1 MDIWLYVLC
10 GILTLITAL
19 LLVYICQMK
28 KAVNEIGEEFAD
40 RVKTDTNTL
49 IDVSSN
55 DSSIRRLAADI
66 NVQLRLL
73 RKDRHQYQH
82 GDRELKETITNIS
95 HDLRT
100 PLTAICGYLDLL
112 KREETNE
119 QVSRY
124 LNMIRN
130 RTQAL
135 KQLTEELF
143 RYSVIMSVGEDNA
156 AETVSINAVLEE
168 VVAGFYGALRQKNI
182 VPVISMPSAEVV
194 RRLNRNALSRI
205 FENIIGN
212 AIKYSDQ
219 DLMITMD
226 QNGSIS
232 FTNTTKTLD
241 PISAGKLF
249 DRFFTVENGRGSTGL
264 GLSIAKIL
272 TKQLGGSIVSE
283 YVKDQL
289 TIRVIFAEH
298 TGAAEQAGT
307 AE

>member
-55 DSSIRRLAADI
+55 DPSIRRLAAAI

-82 GDRELKETITNIS
+82 GDRGLKESITNIS

-112 KREETNE
+112 KREETND

-272 TKQLGGSIVSE
+272 TEQLGGSIVSE

>member
-55 DSSIRRLAADI
+55 DPSIRRLAAAI

-82 GDRELKETITNIS
+82 GDRELKESITNIS

-112 KREETNE
+112 KREETND

-272 TKQLGGSIVSE
+272 TEQLGGSIVSE

>member
-55 DSSIRRLAADI
+55 DPSIRRLAAAI

-73 RKDRHQYQH
+73 RKDRHQFQH
-82 GDRELKETITNIS
+82 GDRELKESITNIS

-112 KREETNE
+112 KREETND

-272 TKQLGGSIVSE
+272 TEQLGGSIVSE
-283 YVKDQL
+283 YVKNQL
-289 TIRVIFAEH
+289 TIRVIFAKH

>member
-55 DSSIRRLAADI
+55 DPSIRRLAAAI

-82 GDRELKETITNIS
+82 GDRGLKESITNIS

-112 KREETNE
+112 KREETND

-124 LNMIRN
+124 LNMRRN

-249 DRFFTVENGRGSTGL
+249 DRFFTVEKGRGSTGL

-272 TKQLGGSIVSE
+272 TEQLGGSIVSE

>member
-40 RVKTDTNTL
+40 RVKNDTNTL

-55 DSSIRRLAADI
+55 DPSIRRLAAAI

-82 GDRELKETITNIS
+82 GDRELKESITNIS

-112 KREETNE
+112 KREETND

-143 RYSVIMSVGEDNA
+143 RYSVIMSVGEDNP

-272 TKQLGGSIVSE
+272 TEQLGGSIVSE

>member
-272 TKQLGGSIVSE
+272 TEQLGGSIVSE

>member
-55 DSSIRRLAADI
+55 DPSIRRLAAAI

-73 RKDRHQYQH
+73 RKDRHQFQH
-82 GDRELKETITNIS
+82 GDRELKESITNIS

-112 KREETNE
+112 KREETND

-272 TKQLGGSIVSE
+272 TEQLGGSIVSE

>member
-55 DSSIRRLAADI
+55 DPSIRRLAAAI

-112 KREETNE
+112 KREETND

-264 GLSIAKIL
+264 GLSIAKRL
-272 TKQLGGSIVSE
+272 TEQLGGSIVSE
-283 YVKDQL
+283 YVKNQL
-289 TIRVIFAEH
+289 TIRVIFAKH

>member
-55 DSSIRRLAADI
+55 DPSIRRLAAAI

-82 GDRELKETITNIS
+82 GDRELKESITNIS

-112 KREETNE
+112 KREETND

-194 RRLNRNALSRI
+194 RRLNSNALSRI

-272 TKQLGGSIVSE
+272 TEQLGGSIVSE

>member
-40 RVKTDTNTL
+40 RVKNDTNTL

-55 DSSIRRLAADI
+55 DPSIRRLAAAI

-82 GDRELKETITNIS
+82 GDRELKESITNIS

-112 KREETNE
+112 KREETND

-272 TKQLGGSIVSE
+272 TEQLGGSIVSE

>member
-226 QNGSIS
+226 QHGSIS

-272 TKQLGGSIVSE
+272 TEQLGGSIVSE

>member
-40 RVKTDTNTL
+40 RVKNDTNTL

-55 DSSIRRLAADI
+55 DPSIRRLAAAI

-82 GDRELKETITNIS
+82 GDRELKESITNIS

-112 KREETNE
+112 KREETND

-130 RTQAL
+130 RTQAP

-156 AETVSINAVLEE
+156 AETASINAVLEE

-272 TKQLGGSIVSE
+272 TEQLGGSIVSE

>member
-55 DSSIRRLAADI
+55 DPSIRRLAAAI

-112 KREETNE
+112 KREETND

-272 TKQLGGSIVSE
+272 TEQLGGSIVSE
-283 YVKDQL
+283 YVKNQL
-289 TIRVIFAEH
+289 TIRVIFAKH